1 MNTDNIDKFGH
12 CVICHRNLITKRVV
26 DGKVIDMFVPEHD
39 HADFLLN
46 NGSMMKVCCC
56 KICKNTYD
64 LKDKDLQ
71 EEIIEACQKGWEL
84 ETKILVADE
93 KIPEWTQEHADKY
106 LSDMGKLEIDCH
118 AENIDKNALVV
129 KSQELTKTFSK
140 ENKIEVADGV
150 NLDS

>member
-1 MNTDNIDKFGH
+1 MSTDNIDRFGH

-64 LKDKDLQ
+64 LTSDKVHEQ
-71 EEIIEACQKGWEL
+71 VMEACQKGWEL
-84 ETKILVADE
+84 ESKMLVADE
-93 KIPEWTQEHADKY
+93 KIPDWTQEKADKY
-106 LSDMGKLEIDCH
+106 LADMSKLDIDSH
-118 AENIDKNALVV
+118 AENIDKNALAV
-129 KSQELTKTFSK
+129 KSQELSK
-140 ENKIEVADGV
+140 AFRKEIEVADGV
-150 NLDS
+150 NINS